1 MVEKT
6 KIDIIKNKRE
16 ETVGEEIQSPIIAGM
31 SQKMKTLLSRD
42 TTIDEKLRGLER
54 EEEIQE
60 NCIETNMKIENRIE
74 QKLTRE
80 KRITRSQSKQL
91 VNKEVSNY
99 KGAKEKNI
107 EDESILSVGISQRME
122 EIGELCGFKKSKGIR
137 KKKEKGVKRGNQ

>member
-16 ETVGEEIQSPIIAGM
+16 EIVGEEIQSPIIVGM

-60 NCIETNMKIENRIE
+60 NYIETNMKIENRIE

-80 KRITRSQSKQL
+80 KRITRSQSK
-91 VNKEVSNY
+91 
-99 KGAKEKNI
+99 
-107 EDESILSVGISQRME
+107 
-122 EIGELCGFKKSKGIR
+122 
-137 KKKEKGVKRGNQ
+137 